1 MPNYSQELAMK
12 VHTKNGD
19 RKIDVDTTLKAS
31 AYEAVKNVLRLGS
44 LSTTGIIHRKGIPVN
59 EQVRGTG
66 TSASYKKGL
75 IYLTRENQG
84 TACIEANIPK
94 DDEAQKSLKTA
105 LMALNFG
112 GEKPTNVSFQI
123 RG

>member
-44 LSTTGIIHRKGIPVN
+44 LSTTGIIHRKGVPLDQ
-59 EQVRGTG
+59 QVRGIG
-66 TSASYKKGL
+66 TSSSFKKGL
-75 IYLTRENQG
+75 IYLTRDNQG

-94 DDEAQKSLKTA
+94 DEDKQVALKTA
-105 LMALNFG
+105 LMALNFN
-112 GEKPTNVSFQI
+112 GEKPTGVSFQM